1 MRKFAVALVV
11 CVLLALFAVAPVQAC
26 PPPPVDGK
34 DGADGVGITNITD
47 NGDGTFTIYLS
58 DNTSYIITL
67 PQAVPGV
74 DGVNGVDGVGID
86 GTNGINGIDGVG
98 TPGAQGLAG
107 IGISSMIVDG
117 DSLIITL
124 TDGAVYTYTVTPEIL
139 ETTTVD
145 HGLSPWYWLGVGLS
159 WLAVLVVGV
168 VCFVIGRRSMKMA

>member
-26 PPPPVDGK
+26 PPPPQDGE
-34 DGADGVGITNITD
+34 DGQDGVGITNITD

-67 PQAVPGV
+67 PQGVPGV
-74 DGVNGVDGVGID
+74 DGVNGVDGID
-86 GTNGINGIDGVG
+86 GTNGTN
-98 TPGAQGLAG
+98 GAQGLAG

-124 TDGAVYTYTVTPEIL
+124 TDGAVYTYTVTPETL
-139 ETTTVD
+139 ETLTTTVD

-168 VCFVIGRRSMKMA
+168 VCFVIGRRSMKTV